1 MKREIPSWNL
11 VDRSS
16 LNDMSE
22 SCSMLAWNERTLLD
36 YHIDVKLLEKYGN
49 SSEKKK
55 SEIRL
60 NEARVQKS
68 NCSTLKSTLDD
79 DDDDGRI
86 VKSIESGEK

>member
-1 MKREIPSWNL
+1 MEI
-11 VDRSS
+11 R
-16 LNDMSE
+16 
-22 SCSMLAWNERTLLD
+22 AR
-36 YHIDVKLLEKYGN
+36 
-49 SSEKKK
+49 KK